1 MCSAHKD
8 EVPPLRFAPVGMT
21 ANKIAYL
28 QLAAAIVL
36 FGLAFPI
43 IKIGLAASTPVW
55 LAAGRAS
62 LSALTAFALLAVLG
76 RLRWPDRADW
86 PIVLSVGVFQLTL
99 YFAFANLGV
108 QSVPPG
114 RSGVLAYSAMLW
126 LVPLSLLVGE
136 HVGRRALLGVALGMA
151 GIVVLIDPPRFDW
164 SDRAVVEGHG
174 WLLLAG
180 FSWALAIL
188 HARRH
193 RWRTAPLD
201 VLPWQMAVA
210 TVLLWSLA
218 LILEPKGY
226 FDFSKPDALDLAALY
241 RLVRRPGRHLGRRLR
256 RPRFA
261 AGDGLARHAGHAA
274 DRHRRVR
281 GPGRRTD
288 HWPLAAGHRADDRG
302 HCYRDPGQEEAT
314 DEGGE

>member
-1 MCSAHKD
+1 MTVAD
-8 EVPPLRFAPVGMT
+8 TARVPR
-21 ANKIAYL
+21 IAWL
-28 QLAAAIVL
+28 QLAAAVVL
-36 FGLAFPI
+36 FGLSFPI
-43 IKIGLAASTPVW
+43 IKIGLVASTPVW

-62 LSALTAFALLAVLG
+62 LSALTAVVLLTALG

-114 RSGVLAYSAMLW
+114 RSGVLSYSAILW

-136 HVGRRALLGVALGMA
+136 TVGRRALLGVGLGMA
-151 GIVVLIDPPRFDW
+151 GIVVLIDPTRLDW
-164 SDRAVVEGHG
+164 SNRAVVEGHG

-193 RWRTAPLD
+193 RWRSAPLD

-210 TVLLWSLA
+210 TILLWSLA
-218 LILEPKGY
+218 LILEPQGH
-226 FDFSKPDALDLAALY
+226 FDFGKPELWISLLYIGSFAGPAGTWAAVSVARALPPVTGSLGMLGTPLLGIAASAVL
-241 RLVRRPGRHLGRRLR
+241 LGERITWSLLLGT
-256 RPRFA
+256 A
-261 AGDGLARHAGHAA
+261 LMISGIAIVIL
-274 DRHRRVR
+274 DRKN
-281 GPGRRTD
+281 
-288 HWPLAAGHRADDRG
+288 
-302 HCYRDPGQEEAT
+302 
-314 DEGGE
+314 